1 MPPSRPL
8 LDTKNVVAFMRN
20 VLSIDFPLKARDAKF
35 CIKIRDVEQLLSIY
49 FAANTI
55 KTADFRHPR
64 FYDEEDREKLRQRII
79 TELIQYERL
88 EDDDKIGLG
97 KGGMRPR
104 GWTVLA
110 GKTFFLITGLPAS
123 GKSSIANKISDGSK
137 SIIIDSDFAKRK
149 FPEFGADYG
158 AALVHEEAS
167 LITEGPLAS
176 KNYEGLN
183 ILEIAI
189 TQEFNIVL
197 PKICSS
203 EAKTKVILE
212 YFHNLGY
219 RCYFVHVELDREK
232 ATRRAFERFKK
243 TNRYVPLALI
253 YDDYSNNPTLTY
265 MKMKTSPFLDG
276 SIHLSNDV
284 RLGELPKVI
293 EALNADFIK
302 QWIE

>member
-1 MPPSRPL
+1 MH
-8 LDTKNVVAFMRN
+8 N
-20 VLSIDFPLKARDAKF
+20 VLSIALPLKSRDAKL
-35 CIKIRDVEQLLSIY
+35 CIKIRDTEQLLSIY
-49 FAANTI
+49 FASNTI

-64 FYDEEDREKLRQRII
+64 FYYEEDRKKLKERII

-104 GWTVLA
+104 GGDILA
-110 GKTFFLITGLPAS
+110 DKTFFLVTGLPAS

-149 FPEFGADYG
+149 FPEFGTDYG

-183 ILEIAI
+183 VLEIAI
-189 TQEFNIVL
+189 TQNFNIVM

-219 RCYFVHVELDREK
+219 RCYFVHVELDRGK

-265 MKMKTSPFLDG
+265 LKIKSLSILDG
-276 SIHLSNDV
+276 FIHLSNDV
-284 RLGELPKVI
+284 RLGEPPRVI
-293 EALNADFIK
+293 ETLNANFIK
-302 QWIE
+302 KWIE